1 MQYTKQHTTPLSG
14 LEMTVTH
21 CKTNKF
27 IKPKLL
33 VFFKVYQQILSLLK
47 VPVQVSYLKMSPS
60 STLLV
65 PNSLSPNQ
73 NSYLSATPNTFSLQH
88 LPPHKSPVA
97 GSKASSDTYLP
108 LEEPVP
114 ALPQVVQTPWQ
125 NKASKGLPCVIQLTV
140 TVQRYCVFCGQTN
153 TCQPGGGGRIHV
165 QLACTYSQLR
175 TTSTNSDCKGTTEIQ
190 YTIFCM
196 VRGKFQILLTKK
208 GTHLAAVCFVIAV
221 KIRKQEQLRKRFQLC
236 SCTHTCKYTKHAEPL
251 LLLLSWHKK
260 GTPAESFK
268 HKPASCVNNIWL
280 LLVSKCNQQLF
291 TVCITTAVTD
301 IPEPQCQNHA
311 NTAKEV
317 PQFHSKHQGTQNKV
331 KKHAEKQDI
340 SAAH

>member
-1 MQYTKQHTTPLSG
+1 MQYTKQHTIPLSG
-14 LEMTVTH
+14 LEITVTH

-33 VFFKVYQQILSLLK
+33 VFFKVYQQILSLLE

-73 NSYLSATPNTFSLQH
+73 NSYLPATPNTFSLQH

-114 ALPQVVQTPWQ
+114 ALPQMVQTPWQ
-125 NKASKGLPCVIQLTV
+125 KKASKGLPCVIQLTV
-140 TVQRYCVFCGQTN
+140 TVHRYCVFCGQTN
-153 TCQPGGGGRIHV
+153 TWWRRANTCSACLYLQPAENYLHK
-165 QLACTYSQLR
+165 LR
-175 TTSTNSDCKGTTEIQ
+175 LQRHNRNTVHNLLYGE
-190 YTIFCM
+190 
-196 VRGKFQILLTKK
+196 RKFQIPLTKG

-221 KIRKQEQLRKRFQLC
+221 KIRKQEQLRKRLQPC

-317 PQFHSKHQGTQNKV
+317 PQFHSKHQGTQNK
-331 KKHAEKQDI
+331 
-340 SAAH
+340 